1 MYDVFLYTTPKN
13 DGYLLEYDTRT
24 SSHPDVPPLPS
35 YLKRHVLRSKVK
47 ISDVTEEYDIWSSW
61 GSERDS
67 EFELPRKWIWER
79 SGAVEP
85 DWKHETLWPWGTMN
99 GVIYDRRGV
108 GMGRRLLV
116 RKGERREYPGTL
128 SIFVLGFILS
138 TYSTRGKY
146 TRYCTS
152 GRIHSTPNTL
162 GYSRRHARYCAYASI
177 SNGI

>member
-24 SSHPDVPPLPS
+24 SSHPDVPSLPS
-35 YLKRHVLRSKVK
+35 YLQRHVLRSKVK
-47 ISDVTEEYDIWSSW
+47 IRDVTEEYDIWSSW

-116 RKGERREYPGTL
+116 RKGERREYPGN
-128 SIFVLGFILS
+128 F
-138 TYSTRGKY
+138 
-146 TRYCTS
+146 
-152 GRIHSTPNTL
+152 
-162 GYSRRHARYCAYASI
+162 
-177 SNGI
+177 